1 MEKQSSLKEQL
12 RSSLSCTVNCGNSD
26 GDTQYPKKHSNK
38 PPQRSSP
45 MKIYFAGPLFSAAEK
60 SFNLQFSESLQ
71 QENPDFQMILPQL
84 EAEKIISQPDFL
96 SRMYQFCLQSIKDCD
111 AVLAILEGADADS
124 GTCIEM
130 GYAFGIGKPIIGV
143 RTDFRSSEDRG
154 LNLMVSNI
162 CAKLFWE
169 PGLAYN
175 DLVRSVAEELIN
187 LVKGNC

>member
-1 MEKQSSLKEQL
+1 
-12 RSSLSCTVNCGNSD
+12 
-26 GDTQYPKKHSNK
+26 
-38 PPQRSSP
+38 

-60 SFNLQFSESLQ
+60 SFNLNFSESLRQ
-71 QENPDFQMILPQL
+71 QNPEFQMILPQV
-84 EAEKIISQPDFL
+84 EAEKIISLPDFL
-96 SRMYQFCLQSIKDCD
+96 PRMYQFCLQSIKNCD

-169 PGLAYN
+169 PGLAY
-175 DLVRSVAEELIN
+175 DE
-187 LVKGNC
+187 LVKAVAGELSNLDK